1 MQVHAKPGD
10 GACLYHSMLHGLDI
24 HKRPADALAL
34 RQKLAD
40 WVLDHRYFVISGVT
54 LQNWILWT
62 GCSVEGYVSRQR
74 LAGSWGGAIEM
85 VAFSEKY
92 QVNVHVYRRQE
103 PTLGTPGGLE
113 RISSFDRETGTARTV
128 NILYVSGSHF
138 DALDPTIRPNRHE
151 QREERRHDD
160 IPVRG
165 ESTEKTRA
173 DGMGI
178 DDEQD
183 QGQGGKTT
191 FPTFDAEP
199 AGLNNDEVGGQA
211 TKKPSTHDR
220 DGIGE
225 KCPLIGDG
233 EGGFSADDSTMRQ
246 KRPYKTLTPPKLSP
260 DGGEVVTTREPE
272 DMEIS
277 ERDQGETDEHGT
289 SSRVPNIRGEL
300 ASEGAGAAGDTVATQ
315 GTSEDGDGEGDPAT
329 IERPN
334 QSMMSRTQWKNFK
347 KNLARKQ
354 GRQ

>member
-160 IPVRG
+160 IRVRG

-183 QGQGGKTT
+183 QGQGDKT
-191 FPTFDAEP
+191 DVSH
-199 AGLNNDEVGGQA
+199 L
-211 TKKPSTHDR
+211 
-220 DGIGE
+220 
-225 KCPLIGDG
+225 
-233 EGGFSADDSTMRQ
+233 
-246 KRPYKTLTPPKLSP
+246 
-260 DGGEVVTTREPE
+260 
-272 DMEIS
+272 
-277 ERDQGETDEHGT
+277 
-289 SSRVPNIRGEL
+289 
-300 ASEGAGAAGDTVATQ
+300 
-315 GTSEDGDGEGDPAT
+315 
-329 IERPN
+329 
-334 QSMMSRTQWKNFK
+334 
-347 KNLARKQ
+347 
-354 GRQ
+354 